1 MGLYGV
7 KTFERTDHV
16 TNERTDHV
24 TNKRTDHVT
33 NERIDHV
40 ASERTECGRDEGEPK
55 VGVVILANRQTS
67 YTRELQSL
75 GHRERAMDGI
85 GRDGE
90 LVELMNNIYD
100 NFKCCLGSLNDSDL
114 DDSEW

>member
-24 TNKRTDHVT
+24 TN
-33 NERIDHV
+33 
-40 ASERTECGRDEGEPK
+40 ERTECGRDECEPK

-67 YTRELQSL
+67 KTRELQDL
-75 GHRERAMDGI
+75 GYRERAMDGI
-85 GRDGE
+85 GRDLE
-90 LVELMNNIYD
+90 LVDLMNNIYD
-100 NFKCCLGSLNDSDL
+100 NFKCCLDNSDDSD
-114 DDSEW
+114 DTEW